1 MLVFLVF
8 VIIFFIV
15 FVVWFTKL
23 WNTGMKQRQAS
34 AEEQRKRHSGQT
46 VLEWDRPRAQG
57 EPDGE
62 FGPLFLEISK
72 KIGSGKAL
80 FYERGAVVGR
90 KRIPYDT
97 LKDVVFFPH
106 KPGRAWTLKQKIQNA
121 GVLWLYRKGKST
133 IGIRDLNYR
142 FEEDDMQAVQDG
154 LGFIAP
160 KQ

>member
-1 MLVFLVF
+1 M
-8 VIIFFIV
+8 
-15 FVVWFTKL
+15 
-23 WNTGMKQRQAS
+23 
-34 AEEQRKRHSGQT
+34 
-46 VLEWDRPRAQG
+46 
-57 EPDGE
+57 
-62 FGPLFLEISK
+62 
-72 KIGSGKAL
+72 
-80 FYERGAVVGR
+80 
-90 KRIPYDT
+90 
-97 LKDVVFFPH
+97 FFPH